1 MRMTPL
7 LADRLVATHVLTPLL
22 AVWAVLVGFDTITAL
37 AGELGNMSG
46 DDYGFTH
53 ILVYALFTLPRRAYT
68 LYPTAAVIGAL
79 LGLGAMAASSELT
92 ALRAIGLSRTRI
104 SAAAAVV
111 IVVLTVL
118 MALVAESIGPAG
130 EQYAQ
135 SHALQ
140 ARGSDIGSVRGS
152 GLWAREGST
161 FFNAKR
167 SQVSGRGAGTT
178 IELADVTL
186 YEFDD
191 EGRLASIA
199 HARRAEHRDGGWAL
213 YDIHRARFGRSS
225 VTSQDVAQEHWAS
238 SLNPDVL
245 KLGVTKPR
253 YLRLAELRNS
263 LDYLGRNQLDQG
275 EFSTAYWA
283 RVFYPFSTIA
293 LCLAALPFAFGTLR
307 SGGFGKR
314 LFVGIVLGI
323 GMFTVQTLTVNL
335 AQVYHLDLRLA
346 YGVPPLLVV
355 ALAWLYFRRK
365 L

>member
-1 MRMTPL
+1 MRLMPRL
-7 LADRLVATHVLTPLL
+7 VDRLVVSHVSAALL
-22 AVWAVLVGFDTITAL
+22 AVWAVLVGFDAITAL
-37 AGELGNMSG
+37 AGQLGDVG
-46 DDYGFTH
+46 EGGAAFEH
-53 ILVYALFTLPRRAYT
+53 VLVYTVFTLPRRAYT
-68 LYPTAAVIGAL
+68 LFPTAAVIGSL

-92 ALRAIGLSRTRI
+92 ALRAIGLSRVRI
-104 SAAAAVV
+104 CAAAAAV
-111 IVVLTVL
+111 IVVLTLL

-135 SHALQ
+135 SHALR
-140 ARGSDIGSVRGS
+140 AKSADVDNVRGS

-167 SQVSGRGAGTT
+167 SEVSGRGADTT
-178 IELADVTL
+178 IELREVTL

-191 EGRLASIA
+191 EGSLMSIA
-199 HARRAEHRDGGWAL
+199 QAQRALHRDGGWAL
-213 YDIHRARFGRSS
+213 HDIHRARFGRNGVVIEDIAEES
-225 VTSQDVAQEHWAS
+225 WAS

-245 KLGVTKPR
+245 SLGVTRPR
-253 YLRLAELRNS
+253 YLPLVEVRNS
-263 LDYLGRNQLDQG
+263 LDYLVRNQLDHS

-283 RVFYPFSTIA
+283 RISYPLSTIA

-323 GMFTVQTLTVNL
+323 GMFTVQTLAVNL
-335 AQVYHLDLRLA
+335 AQVYHIDLRLA
-346 YGVPPLLVV
+346 YALPPMLVV
-355 ALAWLYFRRK
+355 LASWLYFRRK

>member
-1 MRMTPL
+1 MRLAPR
-7 LADRLVATHVLTPLL
+7 LADRLVASHVLMALA
-22 AVWAVLVGFDTITAL
+22 AVWSVLVGFDTITAL
-37 AGELGNMSG
+37 AGELGNMAE
-46 DDYGFTH
+46 DDYGFTQ
-53 ILVYALFTLPRRAYT
+53 ILVYAVFTLPRRAYT
-68 LYPTAAVIGAL
+68 LFPTAAVIGAL

-104 SAAAAVV
+104 CVAAAVV
-111 IVVLTVL
+111 IVVLTAL

-135 SHALQ
+135 SHSLR
-140 ARGSDIGSVRGS
+140 ARGGDVSSVRGS

-161 FFNAKR
+161 FLNAKR
-167 SQVSGRGAGTT
+167 SEVSGRGAGTT
-178 IELADVTL
+178 IELGDVTL

-191 EGRLASIA
+191 GGRLASIA
-199 HARRAEHRDGGWAL
+199 QAQRAEHRDGGWAL
-213 YDIHRARFGRSS
+213 YDIHRARFGRSDVVS
-225 VTSQDVAQEHWAS
+225 EDVAEEHWVS

-245 KLGVTKPR
+245 KLGVSKPR
-253 YLRLAELRNS
+253 YLRLVELRNS
-263 LDYLGRNQLDQG
+263 LDYLERNQLDQG
-275 EFSTAYWA
+275 EFSTAYWS
-283 RVFYPFSTIA
+283 RIFYPFSTIA

-346 YGVPPLLVV
+346 YGMPPLLVV
-355 ALAWLYFRRK
+355 VASWLYFRRK